1 MSQPSSSTELN
12 YAIAG
17 MDCADCARKIEGVVN
32 KTPGA
37 SNPKVNFTAEKLS
50 LHLDES
56 ITPRAELER
65 RIAAI
70 GYKPTLAAGHGP
82 AIERDHAGHDHA
94 GHDHSSHDDHSGHD
108 HNKHEGETAAALG
121 FDPHAGHDHATDA
134 KEATQAIQARQVPLW
149 DQEARQVLPSG
160 QESSEKLQREE
171 ETAHAQK
178 AVGDRLENQTG
189 DPGPSGAGV
198 GSRSHLRGDRQR
210 AQARSGFA
218 EGFTDTIV
226 RNIFSS
232 CVHDVNDVFSSW
244 RQLTQGQGFR

>member
-17 MDCADCARKIEGVVN
+17 MDSAECARKIEGVVN

-94 GHDHSSHDDHSGHD
+94 GHEGHDHSSHDDHSGHD
-108 HNKHEGETAAALG
+108 HNKHEGEIAATPG
-121 FDPHAGHDHATDA
+121 FDPHAGHDHAR
-134 KEATQAIQARQVPLW
+134 AIGVEHFL
-149 DQEARQVLPSG
+149 DQGLGLNGDFGAALGDDKIQGLLANHIAILGPILFFIGVLILG
-160 QESSEKLQREE
+160 LFYEVKKGALNWEK
-171 ETAHAQK
+171 
-178 AVGDRLENQTG
+178 
-189 DPGPSGAGV
+189 
-198 GSRSHLRGDRQR
+198 
-210 AQARSGFA
+210 
-218 EGFTDTIV
+218 
-226 RNIFSS
+226 
-232 CVHDVNDVFSSW
+232 
-244 RQLTQGQGFR
+244 